1 MTDTPAQKKKKKA
14 IRTELREK
22 TVGYIVTA
30 FGLVAGLAW
39 NNAINS
45 LIKYFFPLD
54 STGLIAQII
63 YAVIITVIVVILS
76 NWLLRILGPKDA
88 EEE

>member
-1 MTDTPAQKKKKKA
+1 MTDTPLQKTKKKRVA
-14 IRTELREK
+14 AEVREK
-22 TVGYIVTA
+22 TAGYIVTA

-54 STGLIAQII
+54 SSGLIAQVI
-63 YAVIITVIVVILS
+63 YAVIITIIVVILS
-76 NWLLRILGPKDA
+76 NWLIRILGPKEDSA
-88 EEE
+88 S